1 MIHVRGSVFL
11 KASDAGA
18 DLRPLG
24 FAPRGRSAWRTLAG
38 PMRLGAK
45 KPGKDLVGKDLFDW
59 EPMSRWRRARP
70 CPVLRRSGD
79 LSEEP
84 RTRSHLELGR

>member
-18 DLRPLG
+18 NLRPLG
-24 FAPRGRSAWRTLAG
+24 FAPRGAAAWRTLAG

-45 KPGKDLVGKDLFDW
+45 KPGKDLVGKTWLEKTCLIGSQCPDGAV
-59 EPMSRWRRARP
+59 RALALSFAG
-70 CPVLRRSGD
+70 PVI
-79 LSEEP
+79 
-84 RTRSHLELGR
+84 